1 MRLRTRSSGT
11 VPRLFFGVSLLLA
24 ATLLPAL
31 FVSTLAAVGAAQ
43 EPEQPAAPPEL
54 PEVEETTVVGDT
66 PQADNPN
73 QGANEPIT
81 TTTPTRSETP
91 IAEVGSSVTV
101 ITREQ
106 IERSGFTNV
115 ADVLRGVPGVDV
127 VQQAL
132 PGLDVVQQGG
142 PGRLTTV
149 FIRGANS
156 QQTKVLLDGIPL
168 NDPSNASRLFD
179 FANLTTDNIE
189 RIEVLRG
196 PQSTLYGSDAIG
208 GVINIITAR
217 GEGPLTVRGS
227 TMGGSFGTTNG
238 VANVSGGTDLY
249 NYSFG
254 MSFFNNDGFSAA
266 AKQLGNHEK
275 DGYRNTTFSGRFGL
289 TPFEAFEVDYI
300 FRYIDA
306 NAEVDDFDFA
316 TGLPVDNFY
325 RHNLTESFFQRVQ
338 LRSVLFD
345 GMIEAKAGFN
355 LTNYN
360 RFDTD
365 PGPFVPEQ
373 FKGQTR
379 MFDAQVNTLVSENN
393 TFTVG
398 TDYQNEDAMSTFD
411 PMASQ
416 NLAGFYALDKFSFGD
431 RWFATAGY
439 RFDEQ
444 SVAGSAETYRFT
456 NAIDVWETGT
466 TFRGSIGTGFRAP
479 ALAENLFAFG
489 NRNLRPET
497 SKGWDVGIEQA
508 LLDGDVT
515 FMATYFRNDF
525 RNLIVFDLDTFL
537 LENIGVALASGVE
550 FSSLVHLTDTTSV
563 VGTYTYTE
571 TRDRDTGEELLRRP
585 KNKASIGIVQY
596 FDNNRA
602 ALSMNVLIV
611 GRRRDTVRE
620 LSGYTVAYMNGYYN
634 LNDYWQLYGRVD
646 NVFDEYYEEV
656 AGFGVANLSA
666 YGGVRLVW

>member
-1 MRLRTRSSGT
+1 MRWMTFLLRHNS
-11 VPRLFFGVSLLLA
+11 VPVTLA
-24 ATLLPAL
+24 ATLIHCL
-31 FVSTLAAVGAAQ
+31 LAAQAWAQ
-43 EPEQPAAPPEL
+43 DPAPPTTPPEI

-66 PQADNPN
+66 PQPVNPPN
-73 QGANEPIT
+73 DPGQAQPPNIT
-81 TTTPTRSETP
+81 TTTPDRSTTP
-91 IAEVGSSVTV
+91 VSEVGSSVTV

-106 IERSGFTNV
+106 IERSGFTNA

-142 PGRLTTV
+142 PGRITTV

-156 QQTKVLLDGIPL
+156 QQTKVLLDGIPV

-217 GEGPLTVRGS
+217 GSGPLKIRAN
-227 TMGGSFGTTNG
+227 TMGGSFGTTNQ
-238 VANVSGGTDLY
+238 VANISGGTDLY

-254 MSFFNNDGFSAA
+254 MSFFNNDGFSSA
-266 AKQLGNHEK
+266 AKQLGNRER
-275 DGYRNTTFSGRFGL
+275 DGFNNKTYSGRFGI
-289 TPFEAFEVDYI
+289 TPAEEFEVDYI

-306 NAEVDDFDFA
+306 DADVDDFDFI
-316 TGLPVDNFY
+316 TGLPFDNFG
-325 RHNLTESFFQRVQ
+325 RRNLTESFFQRVQ
-338 LRSVLFD
+338 LRSVLFE

-365 PGPFVPEQ
+365 PGMFVPEQ

-379 MFDAQVNTLVSENN
+379 MFDAQVNLQVSDNN

-398 TDYQNEDAMSTFD
+398 TDYLNEDALSSFN
-411 PMASQ
+411 PMVSQ
-416 NLAGFYALDKFSFGD
+416 NLAGFYALEKFSVGD
-431 RWFATAGY
+431 RWFSTLGY

-444 SVAGSAETYRFT
+444 SAAGSAETYRFT

-489 NRNLRPET
+489 NPALRPET
-497 SKGWDVGIEQA
+497 SKGWDVGVEQSI
-508 LLDGDVT
+508 LDGDVT
-515 FMATYFRNDF
+515 VMATYFRNDF
-525 RNLIVFDLDTFL
+525 RNLIIFDLDTFL
-537 LENIGVALASGVE
+537 LENVGNALSSGLE
-550 FSSLVHLTDTTSV
+550 FSSIVHLTDSTSL
-563 VGTYTYTE
+563 VGTYTLTD
-571 TRDRDTGEELLRRP
+571 TLDRDTGLELLRRP
-585 KNKASIGIVQY
+585 RNKGSVGIVQY
-596 FDNNRA
+596 FGEDRA
-602 ALSMNVLIV
+602 ALSMNVLMV
-611 GRRRDTVRE
+611 GQRRDTRRE
-620 LSGYTVAYMNGYYN
+620 LTGYTVAYMNGYYN
-634 LNDYWQLYGRVD
+634 LNDYWQLFGRVD

-666 YGGVRLVW
+666 YAGLRLVW